1 MHAKKDSSEVV
12 LARLLAVDLLP
23 MYKLEKSKD
32 IQNGWAA
39 QGLNIPT
46 TRKAMKKMF
55 LSFTDKIKTNF
66 KQELSAKIK
75 NRNRFSISMD
85 EWTSIKNQRYVGLN
99 LHLDDVTLQSLGM
112 VRIKGPMTA
121 ECYLDLIKKR
131 LEDFGLSL
139 QEHIVGMVTDGAS
152 VMIKTGRLS
161 GIIHQ
166 VCHSHGLHLAVC
178 DVLYKKCRNIE
189 NTNNANVHEYDYD
202 IYESSDDEND
212 EEPWQVILPDDY
224 NADFVE
230 KVSDFISKVRAIV
243 KVFRK
248 SPLKN
253 DCLQRNCE
261 KELGKRLS
269 LVLDTKTRWN
279 SLRKMFTRFLEIRSP
294 IDNTLKEL
302 DLGSKCLTEDEV
314 AVVKDLS
321 ESLEIIE
328 VGVTALCR
336 RDITVSKSEKIFEYV
351 LKKLAEETGTFS
363 QKLLAKVTDRIE
375 SRRNKG
381 ICGLVRYLENPNS
394 YEQMVESSPLSY
406 PRKRELV
413 KVAKRCFFTTFS
425 L

>member
-1 MHAKKDSSEVV
+1 MQKKDSAEIV

-55 LSFTDKIKTNF
+55 LSFTDKVKTNF
-66 KQELSAKIK
+66 KQELAAKIR
-75 NRNRFSISMD
+75 NRNRFSISLD

-121 ECYLDLIKKR
+121 ECCLDLIKKR

-178 DVLYKKCRNIE
+178 DVLYKCRNIE
-189 NTNNANVHEYDYD
+189 NTNEANIHEYDYD
-202 IYESSDDEND
+202 IFESSDDEND
-212 EEPWQVILPDDY
+212 DEPWQVTLPDDY
-224 NADFVE
+224 NAHFVDT
-230 KVSDFISKVRAIV
+230 VSDFISKVRAIV
-243 KVFRK
+243 KVFQK

-279 SLRKMFTRFLEIRSP
+279 LLLKMLTRFLEIRSP

-302 DLGSKCLTEDEV
+302 NLGSKCLTEDEV

-328 VGVTALCR
+328 VGGTALCR
-336 RDITVSKSEKIFEYV
+336 CDITISKSEKIFEYV
-351 LKKLAEETGTFS
+351 LKKLAEQELFRKNYWQLSQIELNQGETKEF
-363 QKLLAKVTDRIE
+363 
-375 SRRNKG
+375 
-381 ICGLVRYLENPNS
+381 
-394 YEQMVESSPLSY
+394 
-406 PRKRELV
+406 
-413 KVAKRCFFTTFS
+413 VA

>member
-1 MHAKKDSSEVV
+1 MEVNAKLKQKQLTNLSCMQKKDSAEVV
-12 LARLLAVDLLP
+12 IARLLAVDLLS

-46 TRKAMKKMF
+46 TRKAMEKMF
-55 LSFTDKIKTNF
+55 LSFTDKVKTNF
-66 KQELSAKIK
+66 KQELAAKIR
-75 NRNRFSISMD
+75 NRNRFSISLD

-112 VRIKGPMTA
+112 VRTKGPMTA
-121 ECYLDLIKKR
+121 ECCLDLVKKR

-189 NTNNANVHEYDYD
+189 NANEANVHEYDYD
-202 IYESSDDEND
+202 IFESSDDEND
-212 EEPWQVILPDDY
+212 DEPWQVTLADDY
-224 NADFVE
+224 NAHFVDT
-230 KVSDFISKVRAIV
+230 VSDFISKVRAIV

-253 DCLQRNCE
+253 DYLQRNCE

-279 SLRKMFTRFLEIRSP
+279 SLL
-294 IDNTLKEL
+294 
-302 DLGSKCLTEDEV
+302 
-314 AVVKDLS
+314 
-321 ESLEIIE
+321 
-328 VGVTALCR
+328 
-336 RDITVSKSEKIFEYV
+336 
-351 LKKLAEETGTFS
+351 
-363 QKLLAKVTDRIE
+363 
-375 SRRNKG
+375 
-381 ICGLVRYLENPNS
+381 
-394 YEQMVESSPLSY
+394 
-406 PRKRELV
+406 
-413 KVAKRCFFTTFS
+413 
-425 L
+425 

>member
-1 MHAKKDSSEVV
+1 
-12 LARLLAVDLLP
+12 
-23 MYKLEKSKD
+23 
-32 IQNGWAA
+32 
-39 QGLNIPT
+39 
-46 TRKAMKKMF
+46 
-55 LSFTDKIKTNF
+55 
-66 KQELSAKIK
+66 
-75 NRNRFSISMD
+75 
-85 EWTSIKNQRYVGLN
+85 
-99 LHLDDVTLQSLGM
+99 
-112 VRIKGPMTA
+112 MTA
-121 ECYLDLIKKR
+121 ECCLDLIKKR

-139 QEHIVGMVTDGAS
+139 QDHIVGMVTDSAS

-189 NTNNANVHEYDYD
+189 NTNEANVHEYDYD
-202 IYESSDDEND
+202 IFESSDDEND
-212 EEPWQVILPDDY
+212 DEPWQVTLPDDY
-224 NADFVE
+224 NAHFVDT
-230 KVSDFISKVRAIV
+230 VSDFISKVRAIV

-279 SLRKMFTRFLEIRSP
+279 SLLKMLTRFLEIRSP

-328 VGVTALCR
+328 VGGTALS
-336 RDITVSKSEKIFEYV
+336 T
-351 LKKLAEETGTFS
+351 
-363 QKLLAKVTDRIE
+363 
-375 SRRNKG
+375 
-381 ICGLVRYLENPNS
+381 
-394 YEQMVESSPLSY
+394 
-406 PRKRELV
+406 
-413 KVAKRCFFTTFS
+413 
-425 L
+425 